1 MHKPIENR
9 FNLVLMASVRVRELR
24 NGHKSTMGTANR
36 DCVTA
41 LNEFD
46 KGLYGIEYLRK
57 LK

>member
-1 MHKPIENR
+1 
-9 FNLVLMASVRVRELR
+9 MASVRVRELR

-41 LNEFD
+41 LNEFE

>member
-1 MHKPIENR
+1 
-9 FNLVLMASVRVRELR
+9 MASVRVRELR
-24 NGHKSTMGTANR
+24 NGHKSTMGTATR

-41 LNEFD
+41 LNEFE